1 MKRLIKI
8 VPILLFSF
16 LLISCNNKNIETKD
30 TITIPDTSI
39 PTEKESETK
48 VSKTTEIVRE
58 EYSSE
63 IMDYYLDTLIKKTN
77 TYYPRWNLEG
87 FKNRWNYIDGVFL
100 KSVIDKY
107 NISKDDKYINF
118 VITYVDY
125 FINNNGYFVCP
136 DKSRVIEPLMT

>member
-16 LLISCNNKNIETKD
+16 LLISCNKKNIETKD

-63 IMDYYLDTLIKKTN
+63 IMDYYLSEPVGTN
-77 TYYPRWNLEG
+77 DA
-87 FKNRWNYIDGVFL
+87 KGVGP
-100 KSVIDKY
+100 
-107 NISKDDKYINF
+107 
-118 VITYVDY
+118 
-125 FINNNGYFVCP
+125 FIMAY
-136 DKSRVIEPLMT
+136 LQM